1 MYIHKDFA
9 CYGELEVIENC
20 LTDIARKIFHKRKGQ
35 LNFSHCILA
44 FRRLEALTIVLDN
57 THYFVSIDDVNR
69 FHEIIRVIGACY
81 VTILR
86 SLLPTAILIDNEELN
101 SNDMKKL
108 HKISQQLP
116 NFKQVL
122 KRVLMFGHII
132 LSIGSMSSAYTNIL
146 QVNLSKI
153 FKLEKFIF
161 LDYLL

>member
-1 MYIHKDFA
+1 MYIHNDFV

-20 LTDIARKIFHKRKGQ
+20 LIDITKKVFHKRKDQ
-35 LNFSHCILA
+35 LNFHHCILA

-57 THYFVSIDDVNR
+57 AHCFVSIDDVSR

-86 SLLPTAILIDNEELN
+86 SLLPKAMLIDNEELN
-101 SNDMKKL
+101 NDDMEKL

-122 KRVLMFGHII
+122 KRALIFGHII
-132 LSIGSMSSAYTNIL
+132 LSTGSILSAYTNIL
-146 QVNLSKI
+146 QVNL
-153 FKLEKFIF
+153 
-161 LDYLL
+161 